1 MGHEFTGVSRSRSG
15 VIHALLQAGPFAV
28 LGIAALYLQTHWDS
42 IPERFPVHWG
52 MNGRPNGWSARSV
65 GGVYGPLLIGF
76 AACVFLEIISYLEAH
91 WKHQVNVSRMAANSE
106 SRFRNTQIAVA
117 TAVQYLIAFSFASV
131 PFLALRANPDA
142 SPPIGTFLL
151 FVLGLAAILFVI
163 LIRTGRTGAYPA
175 RLATEPN
182 ILAETQTA
190 GDRTPDECWRAG
202 MFYVNPDDPAVL
214 VEKRFGI
221 GYTLNFGRPVAWI
234 LMAFILALVTVPLV
248 IAFVSTHAR

>member
-1 MGHEFTGVSRSRSG
+1 MGHEFTGESRSRSG

-65 GGVYGPLLIGF
+65 GGVYGPLVIGF
-76 AACVFLEIISYLEAH
+76 VVCAVLEIFSYGIAH
-91 WKHQVNVSRMAANSE
+91 WTRRMDTHGPAADSE
-106 SRFRNTQIAVA
+106 SRFRNTQIAVL
-117 TAVQYLIAFSFASV
+117 TAVQYLIAAGFGSV
-131 PFLALRANPDA
+131 PFLALRANPNT

-151 FVLGLAAILFVI
+151 AIVAPGAIIFLI
-163 LIRTGRTGAYPA
+163 LIRTGQGGASLA
-175 RLATEPN
+175 R
-182 ILAETQTA
+182 A
-190 GDRTPDECWRAG
+190 GKESDIIQQQPVGDGTPDECWRAG

-221 GYTLNFGRPVAWI
+221 GYTLNFARPVAWI